1 MTRDWKSA
9 VSRRPV
15 LSGILAALGIAVVGG
30 VTYEAPRWSRRR
42 YKPSPFDDLLANLP
56 DRENAARVGAAV
68 IAETPGFN
76 PDQTAHDL
84 GKALV
89 AAPLSDAVSADL
101 GQGRMIE
108 VGGWIL
114 PETLA
119 DLCAL
124 AAKAA

>member
-15 LSGILAALGIAVVGG
+15 LSGILAACGIAVVGG
-30 VTYEAPRWSRRR
+30 VAYEAPRWSRRR

-56 DRENAARVGAAV
+56 DRQNAARVGAAV

-76 PDQTAHDL
+76 ADRTAREL
-84 GKALV
+84 GKSLAAATLADAL
-89 AAPLSDAVSADL
+89 SADL
-101 GQGRMIE
+101 SQNRMIE
-108 VGGWIL
+108 VRGWIL
-114 PETLA
+114 PKTLA

-124 AAKAA
+124 AAKAT